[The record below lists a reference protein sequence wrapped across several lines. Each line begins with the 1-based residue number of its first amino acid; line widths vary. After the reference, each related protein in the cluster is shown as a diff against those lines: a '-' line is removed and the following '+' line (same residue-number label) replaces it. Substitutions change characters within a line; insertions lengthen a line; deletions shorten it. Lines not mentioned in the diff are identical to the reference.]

1 MGTERERL
9 LDAGAPV
16 VEASSSG
23 RFLRCGAGDF
33 RRDPYAVAT
42 RVVCASVILGAAVA
56 FAGIASHGKSL
67 AALGAARNSARFLDD
82 VSLFTSDATRPRVE
96 KAPVTGTRSTP
107 SRADAAGLR
116 ADPGEETETESKV
129 PALLGSLPL
138 APLAETAGEPNEWGT
153 KRNSLPWW
161 TRPGAVN
168 AGSAGDGFPDSGNG
182 RRVGARQPGRLGRYA
197 EAGESEIKNDETET
211 ETENDSDSGEVVD
224 VSSTFGGTPGDAEK
238 GQPQRGGEVS
248 VTETVFTTEPTP
260 EPDPAKDHAGK
271 GPLGDFDALSDIELH
286 EAERAARVAARVA
299 ERASAAA
306 AEGLSSEDSS
316 LDKSQQ
322 MEAEEPKETKPT
334 PALGSVSRNDF
345 THFSDSLLLKEKRR
359 QSLRDGYVPLL
370 TEASVPLN
378 PFSELTAGQLRNMG
392 AVYESKG
399 WEGMKSEAETRT

>member
-1 MGTERERL
+1 MCPVRL
-9 LDAGAPV
+9 
-16 VEASSSG
+16 VEHLETPRKGNHSG
-23 RFLRCGAGDF
+23 
-33 RRDPYAVAT
+33 
-42 RVVCASVILGAAVA
+42 
-56 FAGIASHGKSL
+56 
-67 AALGAARNSARFLDD
+67 
-82 VSLFTSDATRPRVE
+82 
-96 KAPVTGTRSTP
+96 
-107 SRADAAGLR
+107 
-116 ADPGEETETESKV
+116 
-129 PALLGSLPL
+129 
-138 APLAETAGEPNEWGT
+138 
-153 KRNSLPWW
+153 
-161 TRPGAVN
+161 
-168 AGSAGDGFPDSGNG
+168 
-182 RRVGARQPGRLGRYA
+182 
-197 EAGESEIKNDETET
+197 
-211 ETENDSDSGEVVD
+211 
-224 VSSTFGGTPGDAEK
+224 
-238 GQPQRGGEVS
+238 GGEVS

-378 PFSELTAGQLRNMG
+378 PFSELTAGQHRNMG